1 MISDMDAMKERF
13 SKLLLGE
20 DMSGGGKGVPSALA
34 LSNAIT
40 NLAGM
45 LDSCSNP
52 MLADIYFLYLSVI
65 AAKVFTLSCNAQ
77 LTYLRSVVTSISRV
91 LN

>member
-1 MISDMDAMKERF
+1 MEAMKERF

-45 LDSCSNP
+45 LDLCSYL
-52 MLADIYFLYLSVI
+52 MLVDIYFLYLSVI
-65 AAKVFTLSCNAQ
+65 AAKVFTLSCNA
-77 LTYLRSVVTSISRV
+77 R
-91 LN
+91 